1 MASDLVVK
9 MLKAAG
15 ASVMPVHFS
24 PIPDG
29 VNQILDVESASAF
42 DAFTLGEEIH
52 ELKNSNWPETFRG
65 SRYVPA
71 VEYLQA
77 QRARTLVM
85 HKFEEEFGDLDVLV
99 GSGTINQTLGHC
111 NYCGHPQV
119 ALPFGDDGNGN
130 SVSRSIV
137 GRLYRDDELLSIAK
151 AVQDHFD
158 FHRRRPDLS
167 KV

>member
-1 MASDLVVK
+1 
-9 MLKAAG
+9 
-15 ASVMPVHFS
+15 MPDV
-24 PIPDG
+24 IG
-29 VNQILDVESASAF
+29 QILDVEAGSAF
-42 DAFTLGEEIH
+42 DAFTRGDDIH
-52 ELKNSNWPETFRG
+52 GLKNSTWPETFRG

-77 QRARTLVM
+77 QRARTLLM
-85 HKFEEEFGDLDVLV
+85 HKFEEEFGDLDLLV
-99 GSGTINQTLGHC
+99 GTGVLGQTLGHC

-130 SVSRSIV
+130 SVARSLV

-151 AVQDHFD
+151 FVQDHFD
-158 FHRRRPDLS
+158 YHRRRPDLS